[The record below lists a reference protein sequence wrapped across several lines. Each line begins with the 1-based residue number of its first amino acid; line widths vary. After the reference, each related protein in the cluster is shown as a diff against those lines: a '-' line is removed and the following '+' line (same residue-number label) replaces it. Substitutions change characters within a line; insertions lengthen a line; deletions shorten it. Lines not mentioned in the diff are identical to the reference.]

1 LNSSLTESTGSFR
14 PMLRLA
20 LPVLAEELLR
30 LMVGYTDWWL
40 VSRYLPG
47 AVPKAAMGLMAY
59 LMWML
64 PCMFAAIAIGS
75 TAVVAREVGA
85 GNRSTASR
93 VAWQSCL
100 LGTGISL
107 AAVVLLLWGGDSF
120 VRLLGLQSEAAI
132 LASRYL
138 WIATLVV
145 PLIMFEQIGAA
156 CLRGAGDTY
165 SGFLA
170 SAIVVI
176 VNLAISAPLVTGWGP
191 FPKLGWDGLAIGTA
205 VGHAVGG
212 VVLLFFVSRTFFFAD
227 SKAGGVWPTLSIDR
241 ELMRRVLRVG
251 LPGGFDVAMNLTCHL
266 CYVRIINELGNESA
280 AAHGLGVQIEALA
293 YLPGAAFQVAAST
306 LAGQFLGARDPKRA
320 SACVLSAMWAAMLI
334 MSTAALAFYFGGG
347 YLTAFFTG
355 NALDPTAVQT
365 TSLLKIVAFSMPS
378 LAMTMVFAGAF
389 RGAGDTRF
397 AMGVTI
403 VGFVL
408 IRIPFA
414 CYFAW
419 ETLPIYIGGEP
430 LSGLGMGVA
439 GAWYAMLADVLIRSV
454 VLLARFLHGGWQQAK
469 V

>member
-1 LNSSLTESTGSFR
+1 
-14 PMLRLA
+14 MLRLA
-20 LPVLAEELLR
+20 LPVLAEEVLR

-64 PCMFAAIAIGS
+64 PSIFAAIAIGA

-93 VAWQSCL
+93 VAWQSCI
-100 LGTGISL
+100 LGTAISL
-107 AAVVLLLWGGDSF
+107 VAVVLLLWGGDSL
-120 VRLLGLQSEAAI
+120 VRLLGLQSEAAN

-156 CLRGAGDTY
+156 CLRGAGDTF

-170 SAIVVI
+170 SSIVVV
-176 VNLAISAPLVTGWGP
+176 VNMVISASLVIGWGP

-212 VVLLFFVSRTFFFAD
+212 VVLLFFVSRSFFFAD
-227 SKAGGVWPTLSIDR
+227 PKSGGVRPTFSIDR
-241 ELMRRVLRVG
+241 SLMRRVLRVG
-251 LPGGFDVAMNLTCHL
+251 LPGGFDVAMTLACHL
-266 CYVRIINELGNESA
+266 CYVRIINDLGNASA

-306 LAGQFLGARDPKRA
+306 LAGQFLGAKDPKRA
-320 SACVLSAMWAAMLI
+320 SSSVMAAMWSAMCI
-334 MSTAALAFYFGGG
+334 MSTAALAFYFAGN

-355 NALDPTAVQT
+355 DALDPTAVQT

-378 LAMTMVFAGAF
+378 LAMTMIFSGAL
-389 RGAGDTRF
+389 RGAGDTKF
-397 AMGVTI
+397 PMTVTLI
-403 VGFVL
+403 GFVL
-408 IRIPFA
+408 IRIPLA
-414 CYFAW
+414 CYLAW
-419 ETLPIYIGGEP
+419 DTLPIQWAGEP
-430 LSGLGMGVA
+430 LAGLGMGVA
-439 GAWYAMLADVLIRSV
+439 GAWYAMLVDVLIRSI
-454 VLLARFLHGGWQQAK
+454 VLLARFRHGGWRNAK